1 MMYGHEKSDSAI
13 VATKL
18 PNKSRPAGG
27 GGGGAKGGDQ
37 GEHGPAKHA
46 PDTDPGKR
54 VPGAGPCAE
63 SRKAS
68 PPSTRGRSRM
78 PESGSSGS
86 VRGERGNPLSYRD
99 HS

>member
-1 MMYGHEKSDSAI
+1 VMHGHEKSDFAI

-18 PNKSRPAGG
+18 PNKAGLTGG

-46 PDTDPGKR
+46 PGSDPGKR
-54 VPGAGPCAE
+54 VPGAGACVE
-63 SRKAS
+63 SRKAKAALCS

-78 PESGSSGS
+78 P
-86 VRGERGNPLSYRD
+86 
-99 HS
+99 